1 MKKIIIGLVA
11 LSSISSFAQSNSV
24 LERTVKIIAGYTPL
38 SAEQILSSEL
48 SLNRRI
54 VDNYIS
60 KGFTGHF
67 DSALVD
73 EFGTCAEGPDAKD
86 KRTTILM
93 LAKQI
98 EKSCG
103 L

>member
-24 LERTVKIIAGYTPL
+24 LERTVKIIAEYTPF
-38 SAEQILSSEL
+38 SADQILSSEF

-54 VDNYIS
+54 VDNYVARE
-60 KGFTGHF
+60 FTGHL

-86 KRTTILM
+86 KRTTISM

-98 EKSCG
+98 ERKCG